1 MKMNY
6 KFTNLGILI
15 ALILSA
21 ASALIYE
28 VAATKVLF
36 FYFIESSYSIATVLS
51 VFLFGLG
58 IGSLL
63 TYKLSHKI
71 QNKKVLFG
79 VFQILIAVYA
89 FFVLANS
96 TEIIPKFS
104 TFGIISA
111 SFVIL
116 LIPTIFL
123 GAIFPL
129 AGSLFIK
136 QRKEIIGLVYSV
148 DLFGAIIGALIAGF
162 LLIPVWGIRIAVLFG
177 AGLNLLSALVIL
189 PKIKKAVPL
198 TSAIIFLILS
208 VSISKP
214 VTEND
219 SDLTENEY
227 KFYANSPYGEIKVDG
242 KYELSIDGRGQ
253 CSYFDKNDTSE
264 RTMVDYALA
273 PFDPSNY
280 DKLDVLNI
288 GLGCGLTLSRILDL
302 IDNSIDIVE
311 INPVVVSAN
320 KEFSNVLEDKR
331 VNLIV
336 DDGLKYLRQTRK
348 KYHSIIIDIENVAVA
363 HASGLYTVEAFKII
377 NDDLTEDGTF
387 ALWHGGATRFLD
399 ILYYSLKEASFPFV
413 YRVDGDT
420 FLASKQ
426 KLEWQEYVPSTDYEI
441 NSVDRNTL
449 TQAYLSKKW

>member
-15 ALILSA
+15 ALVLSA

-58 IGSLL
+58 VGSLL
-63 TYKLSHKI
+63 TYKLLHKI
-71 QNKKVLFG
+71 QNKKALFG
-79 VFQILIAVYA
+79 VFQVLIAVYA
-89 FFVLANS
+89 FFILANS
-96 TEIIPKFS
+96 VKIIPKFS
-104 TFGIISA
+104 TFGVIAA
-111 SFVIL
+111 SFAIL

-129 AGSLFIK
+129 AGSIFIK
-136 QRKEIIGLVYSV
+136 ERKEIIGLVYSV

-162 LLIPVWGIRIAVLFG
+162 LLIPIWGIRVAVLFG
-177 AGLNLLSALVIL
+177 AGLNLLSAFIIL
-189 PKIKKAVPL
+189 PKMKKAVPL
-198 TSAIIFLILS
+198 VSLIIFLILG

-214 VTEND
+214 VTDND

-242 KYELSIDGRGQ
+242 RYELSIDGRGQ
-253 CSYFDKNDTSE
+253 CSYLDKNDTTE
-264 RTMVDYALA
+264 RTMVDFALA
-273 PFDPSNY
+273 PFDPLDY
-280 DKLDVLNI
+280 DRLNVVNI

-302 IDNSIDIVE
+302 IDNSVDIVE

-320 KEFSNVLEDKR
+320 KEFTDVLEDKR

-336 DDGLKYLRQTRK
+336 EDGLKYLRQTRK
-348 KYHSIIIDIENVAVA
+348 KYHSILIDIENPAVA
-363 HASGLYTVEAFKII
+363 HSSGLYTVEAFKII

-387 ALWHGGATRFLD
+387 ALWIYGGTRRFLD

-413 YRVDGDT
+413 YHVDGDI

-426 KLEWQEYVPSTDYEI
+426 KLELEEYVPSMAYEI

-449 TQAYLSKKW
+449 TQAYLKKN